1 MTKADFLDISKEA
14 VLLSKMLL
22 NAMNTA
28 GAIVIANWAGSEK
41 KEFKRIKNK
50 LPLCMAHLLKIQV

>member
-1 MTKADFLDISKEA
+1 MTMADFFDISKDGL
-14 VLLSKMLL
+14 LLSKILL

-50 LPLCMAHLLKIQV
+50 LPLCTAHLLKIQV